1 MRVKKIS
8 LRVKG
13 ESNPREITSYY
24 THRGAVMAK
33 RNGNWIS
40 VQSYNRSLKSLEQS
54 WLRTKTTGLASYQK
68 VMDLCANTSNN
79 TVFADKEGNIAYWH
93 GNFVPKRDPAKD
105 WSLVQDGSTSATDWK
120 GLHEL
125 KEIVQVVNPES
136 AWIQNCNSTP
146 FTVSGTSSPKR
157 ADYPVYMA
165 PDGENFRDLN
175 AVRLFSNANK
185 MDLED
190 LIKLGY
196 DRRLTAFEIL
206 IPALTKAYHAQP
218 RPELKSL
225 VDTLSAWNYEADV
238 NSIAQHL
245 AIRWANALL
254 PAIPRIKQFGG
265 ETDPVINFTGFTA
278 NASPDVLLNALVQAK
293 TSIEKQFGSWIV
305 SWGEVNRF
313 QRIANTQPGVFD
325 DNKSSL
331 PVPFT
336 SSAWGQLPSYTSR
349 SIQGSKK
356 WYGINGN
363 SFVAAVEFGKKV
375 KAYSLL
381 AGGQS
386 GNVNSTHFFD
396 QAQMYSEG
404 KFKPVAFY
412 FSDVKKVAVEEY
424 HP

>member
-1 MRVKKIS
+1 
-8 LRVKG
+8 
-13 ESNPREITSYY
+13 
-24 THRGAVMAK
+24 
-33 RNGNWIS
+33 
-40 VQSYNRSLKSLEQS
+40 
-54 WLRTKTTGLASYQK
+54 
-68 VMDLCANTSNN
+68 
-79 TVFADKEGNIAYWH
+79 
-93 GNFVPKRDPAKD
+93 
-105 WSLVQDGSTSATDWK
+105 
-120 GLHEL
+120 
-125 KEIVQVVNPES
+125 
-136 AWIQNCNSTP
+136 
-146 FTVSGTSSPKR
+146 
-157 ADYPVYMA
+157 MA

-175 AVRLFSNANK
+175 AVRLFSYANK